1 MRTRAVWVF
10 IVSVGMVLASTVSL
24 RAQNTYG
31 SIVGSVTDSTGAS
44 ITDAAVTLTNLGTGE
59 KRTQQS
65 GADGLFTFPNLFPGQ
80 YRIDAEKQGFKHFT
94 RTPVTVQVQQSTQV
108 AAVMQ
113 VGEVSQV
120 VEVTSQTPLLQTESA
135 SLGQVVDQRKAD
147 ELPLNG
153 RNIFN
158 LITVSPAA
166 VAQGGAGG
174 SPVGEN
180 PFSWGNYQIG
190 GSFANQGA
198 EYLDGQP
205 LNIGYINLPIIIPT
219 QDSIGEFKVQYN
231 NVGAEWGKF
240 SGAVV
245 NLSTKSGTNNWH
257 GSAYEYFRNKVLN
270 ANEYFNKQTELST
283 GKVNEAPPWEQN
295 QYGFELGG
303 PVIKNKTFFYTSWE
317 QYRQR
322 TSIPFTTTVPAA
334 GMLAGNF
341 SSVCTANAG
350 TFNAAGICSTTAGQ
364 IYNPYTYNASTGN
377 RTAYG
382 LDPANPSCPGNCIP
396 KAEFSKADS
405 ILGAL
410 YYPAPNLPGIVSNYS
425 TAYPGGGNTN
435 EFVAR
440 GDQNIGANTRLF
452 GRFAYYGLLDL
463 PQNPLGTG
471 LCEDRC
477 AEKYHSKLLA
487 FDVNHSFT
495 PTTILDVNLAGSR
508 FVYLRSPILSD
519 YDLTTL
525 GWPASYNSPP
535 DSIRTPPT
543 PEFSTPNDVGH
554 SQGNSAIGDHNTQ
567 YNLTPALTMIRGKH
581 TIQVGAQWEIGLDN
595 YYQTNIASGAF
606 GFDGLWTQ
614 QNPASTVPVGGS
626 PYADFVLG
634 LALNQGSFAGNQSEG
649 VAQVPAETKGKQT
662 YRALYLDDTWHVTPK
677 FTADL
682 GLRYELPGTWSEA
695 YNRLTYWNPTAV
707 NGTVTGCSGVA
718 GSPCPGDAAYVG
730 TGPNS
735 TDNNLPL
742 DKKEFSPRIGFA
754 YSADAKTVLRA
765 GYGIF
770 FIPNYVSFATN
781 PDNDVVNLATT
792 PFTATTN
799 GYASPVSTLDGS
811 SCTQTGT
818 SFATFSCTQVG
829 PFGSVGILPPPGRNA
844 TPSLS
849 NFVAANGSPGLDP
862 YTNPKYGYLEQY
874 NLDIQ
879 RQLPAG
885 FFADVAFAGSHGV
898 HLQQYQTNIDQIP
911 DSFVATAAN
920 QYNAALAGPCSGSAS
935 PTTCADDSVTINQLI
950 TNPMKNTSPN
960 ATIGAATI
968 HAGQFDRPY
977 PEYNGLNL
985 NGYGCCGSSYNSLQ
999 ATVQRRFQGG
1009 GTLLVAYTNA
1019 KLMSN
1024 TDTLTSWL
1032 ESDAF
1037 GTGGVG
1043 SVQDWNNLAGERSLS
1058 SQDISQRLVIS
1069 YVLDLPFG
1077 RGKPY
1082 ANSFNGFANRAISG
1096 WGVDGITT
1104 FQKGFPLKIS
1114 YAGSTALESAGL
1126 GVANV
1131 RPDVV
1136 PGCSKTGT
1144 RQISSDVANNPEL
1157 YFNTSCFAA
1166 PPAWGFGTEA
1176 RVDATLRG
1184 PGIDNFDFAIFK
1196 RTMITERVGF
1206 EFRTEFF
1213 NIFNHP
1219 YFAPPSTGYDGTPTA
1234 NGFGVVTSTV
1244 GAGVASPERLI
1255 QFAGKVVF

>member
-1 MRTRAVWVF
+1 MPSRKLFTLLL
-10 IVSVGMVLASTVSL
+10 SLTLLLSTSVSL
-24 RAQNTYG
+24 FGQSTYG
-31 SIVGSVTDSTGAS
+31 SVVGSVTDPSGAA
-44 ITDAAVTLTNLGTGE
+44 IPGATVTLTNIGTQE
-59 KRTQQS
+59 KRTQSS
-65 GADGLFTFPNLFPGQ
+65 GADGGFTFVNLFAGQ
-80 YRIDAEKQGFKHFT
+80 YRVDVEKAGFKHFA
-94 RTPVTVQVQQSTQV
+94 RTDVSVEVQQSTSV
-108 AAVMQ
+108 TAALQ

-135 SLGQVVDQRKAD
+135 SLGQVVEERKSN

-219 QDSIGEFKVQYN
+219 QDSVGEFKVQYN
-231 NVGAEWGKF
+231 NLGAEWGKF
-240 SGAVV
+240 AGGVV
-245 NLSTKSGTNNWH
+245 NLSTKSGSNSFH
-257 GSAYEYFRNKVLN
+257 GSGYEYFRNKVLN
-270 ANEYFNKQTELST
+270 ANEFFNKQTELSQ
-283 GKVNEAPPWEQN
+283 GQPNEAPPWEQN
-295 QYGFELGG
+295 QYGFQVGG

-322 TSIPFTTTVPAA
+322 TSIPFITTVPAA
-334 GMLAGNF
+334 GMLTGNF
-341 SSVCTANAG
+341 GSVCTSQGG
-350 TFNAAGICSTTAGQ
+350 TFNAAGICSVAAGQ
-364 IYNPYTYNASTGN
+364 IYDPYTATAAGV
-377 RTAYG
+377 RTAYANNII
-382 LDPANPSCPGNCIP
+382 PA
-396 KAEFSKADS
+396 AEFSKADS
-405 ILGAL
+405 ILGAM
-410 YYPAPNLPGIVSNYS
+410 YYPAPNLPGITSNFS

-452 GRFAYYGLLDL
+452 ARFSYYGLLDL

-477 AEKYHSKLLA
+477 AEKYHTKMLA
-487 FDVNHSFT
+487 FDVNHTFT

-508 FVYLRSPILSD
+508 FVYLRSPILSGF
-519 YDLTTL
+519 DLTSL
-525 GWPASYNSPP
+525 GWPATYNTPP
-535 DSIRTPPT
+535 SSIRTPPT

-567 YNLTPALTMIRGKH
+567 YNLSPALTMIRGKH
-581 TIQVGAQWEIGLDN
+581 TFQIGGQWEIGLDN
-595 YYQTNIASGAF
+595 YFQTNIASGAF
-606 GFDGLWTQ
+606 GFDGLWTE
-614 QNPASTVPVGGS
+614 QNPTAPTAVGGN

-649 VAQVPAETKGKQT
+649 VAQNPALTKGKQT
-662 YRALYLDDTWHVTPK
+662 YRAFYFNDTWHVTPK
-677 FTADL
+677 FTANL

-695 YNRLTYWNPTAV
+695 YNRLTYWDPNAV

-718 GSPCPGDAAYVG
+718 GSPCPGDAMYVQ

-735 TDNNLPL
+735 SRNNLPL

-754 YSADAKTVLRA
+754 YSADQKTVIRA
-765 GYGIF
+765 GFGIF

-781 PDNDVVNLATT
+781 PDNDVLNLAST

-799 GYASPVSTLDGS
+799 GYISPTSTLDAS

-818 SFATFSCTQVG
+818 SFASFSCTQTG
-829 PFGSVGILPPPGRNA
+829 PFGNGGILAPPGRNA

-849 NFVAANGSPGLDP
+849 NFIAANGSPGLDP
-862 YTNPKYGYLEQY
+862 YLNPKYGYLEQF

-879 RQLPAG
+879 RQLPGG
-885 FFADVAFAGSHGV
+885 FFADVAYAGSHGV
-898 HLQQYQTNIDQIP
+898 HLQQYQTNINQIP
-911 DSFVATAAN
+911 DSFVAQAAA
-920 QYNAALAGPCSGSAS
+920 QAATGAT
-935 PTTCADDSVTINQLI
+935 PTIGTMLPV
-950 TNPMKNTSPN
+950 NPMAGTSPN

-968 HAGQFDRPY
+968 FAGQLDRPY
-977 PEYNGLNL
+977 PEYNTLNL
-985 NGYGCCGSSYNSLQ
+985 NGFGCCGSSYNSLQ
-999 ATVQRRFQGG
+999 ATVTRRFQGG

-1058 SQDISQRLVIS
+1058 SQDISQRLIIS

-1077 RGKPY
+1077 HGKPFL
-1082 ANSFNGFANRAISG
+1082 SGFHGAPDKVVSG
-1096 WGVDGITT
+1096 WGIDGITT

-1114 YAGSTALESAGL
+1114 YAGSTPLESDNL

-1131 RPDVV
+1131 RPDVIA
-1136 PGCSKTGT
+1136 GCNTHGS
-1144 RQISSDVANNPEL
+1144 RQVSNNIANNPEL
-1157 YFNTSCFAA
+1157 FFNTSCFAT
-1166 PPAWGFGTEA
+1166 PPDWGFGNEA
-1176 RVDATLRG
+1176 RVDPTLRG
-1184 PGIDNFDFAIFK
+1184 PGINNFDFAVFK
-1196 RTMITERVGF
+1196 RTLITERVGF

-1219 YFAPPSTGYDGTPTA
+1219 YFAPPATGYDGTPTA
-1234 NGFGVVTSTV
+1234 NGFGQVTSTV
-1244 GAGVASPERLI
+1244 GAGVASPERVI
-1255 QFAGKVVF
+1255 QFAGILRF